1 MIITTEELRAI
12 PTPERTRTW
21 NPIPHYEVLD
31 QVNRVFRDRGIT
43 VLDTRV
49 DAINEGVQAF
59 VTHTLDID
67 GNNDKSFQVG
77 WRNSINKSLSLGFTA
92 GNTILVCSNMVFN
105 GEWIDFRRHTS
116 GLEIE
121 TVYQMALE
129 GVQLGVE
136 KSLEFGQWMDG
147 LREIPIRH
155 KDPEYLFVQMLRKG
169 IVPRSKM
176 LDLVNGY
183 DEEVK
188 RYGNVLYT
196 VYNTATQ
203 TFRDATLPLITD
215 RSPKLNTLMD
225 EFKVTRGT
233 QYARTA

>member
-129 GVQLGVE
+129 GGPTWGR
-136 KSLEFGQWMDG
+136 KIPGIWPMDG
-147 LREIPIRH
+147 R
-155 KDPEYLFVQMLRKG
+155 VT
-169 IVPRSKM
+169 
-176 LDLVNGY
+176 
-183 DEEVK
+183 
-188 RYGNVLYT
+188 GNP
-196 VYNTATQ
+196 NPTQ
-203 TFRDATLPLITD
+203 RP
-215 RSPKLNTLMD
+215 
-225 EFKVTRGT
+225 
-233 QYARTA
+233 